1 MSYIVD
7 VVSEDSFFKNLTLGI
22 TDHLSQIQCIKNIK
36 FEKRPPCERAVIAAW
51 EQRYTCILPDDVRQ
65 FYSSIDGFRLT
76 WDFQY
81 GDSLLPIGNM
91 SINPICELQQIGKY
105 SETSEETDTPSIYD
119 VELMYR
125 TNGLLADNV
134 PSFGSSCSIFVI
146 EKLKYDMG
154 DICLVFNEQQ
164 EYGEDPKICFMD
176 TSYEWHLIADNFT
189 QYFRMMLAHLGMPL
203 WQLKLTP
210 LGLSLEAD
218 SLISLIAPHLLQ
230 TDASCYVQALD
241 LNDFP
246 SSNLDASV
254 FKMKKQPMKG

>member
-1 MSYIVD
+1 M
-7 VVSEDSFFKNLTLGI
+7 TC
-22 TDHLSQIQCIKNIK
+22 QIQCIKNIK